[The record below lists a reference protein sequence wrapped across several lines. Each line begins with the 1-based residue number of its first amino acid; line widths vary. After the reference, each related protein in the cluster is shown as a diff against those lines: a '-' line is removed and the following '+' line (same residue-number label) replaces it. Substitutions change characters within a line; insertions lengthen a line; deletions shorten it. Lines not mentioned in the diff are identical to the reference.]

1 MNQILATEKLYVT
14 PGLKRKKKFYKF
26 DFFLSI
32 FLVGILFSY
41 YIYAEYDRNKSEEVS
56 KDILES
62 INISFSRVSKA
73 DEEAEESK
81 IIRVLL
87 NYSNT
92 TEGQIEDI
100 NESEEMDEPEEI
112 LVTAPTVYTEDGV
125 DYKTI
130 GVVSIPKLGITYP
143 ILDKPSDEQMD
154 AMLKISVCKFHGPNA
169 NEVGNLC
176 IVGHNYHNSKFF
188 SKLSTLENGDIIEIK
203 DLYGKTLN
211 YKVYDQF
218 VVEPTDVACTTQ
230 LTHGRTEITLITCY
244 NNGKQ
249 RTVIKAV
256 AD

>member
-1 MNQILATEKLYVT
+1 MNQILVTEKLYVT

-32 FLVGILFSY
+32 FLVCILFSY

-62 INISFSRVSKA
+62 INISFSQVNKA
-73 DEEAEESK
+73 DAEAEESE

-87 NYSNT
+87 NA
-92 TEGQIEDI
+92 TEEEVTEIEENQT
-100 NESEEMDEPEEI
+100 NEIP
-112 LVTAPTVYTEDGV
+112 VAAPSSYVENGV
-125 DYKTI
+125 EYKTI
-130 GVVSIPKLGITYP
+130 GVINIPKLGITYP
-143 ILDKPSDEQMD
+143 ILEKPTDDQME
-154 AMLKISVCKFHGPNA
+154 AMLKISVCKFHGPEP

-188 SKLSTLENGDIIEIK
+188 SKLSTLVNGDIIEIK
-203 DLYGKTLN
+203 DLHGKTVK
-211 YKVYDQF
+211 YTVYDQY
-218 VVEPTDVACTTQ
+218 VVEPTDVACTSQ

-244 NNGKQ
+244 NSGKQ

-256 AD
+256 AE

>member
-1 MNQILATEKLYVT
+1 MNQILVTQKLYVT

-26 DFFLSI
+26 DFFLSV
-32 FLVGILFSY
+32 FLVCILFSY

-62 INISFSRVSKA
+62 INISFNQA
-73 DEEAEESK
+73 NEEDANAEESE

-87 NYSNT
+87 NDTNSNVN
-92 TEGQIEDI
+92 EIIE
-100 NESEEMDEPEEI
+100 NEEPSEIPVAAPSVYEENGI
-112 LVTAPTVYTEDGV
+112 KYEA
-125 DYKTI
+125 I

-143 ILDKPSDEQMD
+143 ILAKPTDDQME
-154 AMLKISVCKFHGPNA
+154 AMLKISVCKFHGPDA

-188 SKLSTLENGDIIEIK
+188 SKLSTLANGDIIEIK
-203 DLYGKTLN
+203 DLHGRTLE
-211 YKVYDQF
+211 YKVYDQY
-218 VVEPTDVACTTQ
+218 VVEPTDVACTSQ

-256 AD
+256 AE